1 MYEFFFGLIIY
12 IVLVCLFLYFCIKYE
27 KRRTE
32 EDIISDPKSDL
43 EKQVHNSFLKLS
55 QTERR
60 RVLEKVL
67 NKNTGKYSQSSICPQ
82 SDDVSI
88 IRNDTIKKHN
98 TSFSFSC
105 LHIIFLS
112 WCLPGR
118 EANNSWPQEICIS
131 ECNQLKLWHIYQPV
145 EQL

>member
-1 MYEFFFGLIIY
+1 MYEFFIGLIIY
-12 IVLVCLFLYFCIKYE
+12 IALVCLFLYFCIKYE
-27 KRRTE
+27 KRRTK

-43 EKQVHNSFLKLS
+43 EKQVHNSFLKRS
-55 QTERR
+55 QSERR

-88 IRNDTIKKHN
+88 IIRNDTIKKHN
-98 TSFSFSC
+98 NTSFSC

-112 WCLPGR
+112 
-118 EANNSWPQEICIS
+118 
-131 ECNQLKLWHIYQPV
+131 
-145 EQL
+145 